1 MKRIVRSLALLA
13 FLSSGCVTYE
23 RGSYAALSTTMP
35 PIAMTVVA
43 EEVEGRACGSLFDA
57 PLRRAISDALVKT
70 NGANALTN
78 VSYGVENL
86 CMVVRGRA
94 VHIP

>member
-1 MKRIVRSLALLA
+1 MKRILGSLAVLA
-13 FLSSGCVTYE
+13 LLSSGCVTYE
-23 RGSYAALSTTMP
+23 RGVFAALSTTMP
-35 PIAMTVVA
+35 PVPMTVVA

-57 PLRRAISDALVKT
+57 PLRRAISDALVST

-78 VSYGVENL
+78 VSYRVENL